1 MNLHHPQ
8 SRKQLIILG
17 VVSLVVLA
25 GAGVL
30 GGFLAGALAAS
41 RNDQPYASL
50 ETIQDIP
57 PTQTTPVETATEVT
71 VPTPIRPTSTPLSP
85 PTPTLESTAF
95 GQPTPTVTD
104 TNASPPVSPTVPVQS
119 FFEGPLIITK
129 SVQGRPLH
137 AYRFGTGPSTRAI
150 IGAIHGGYEWNTTT
164 LISRTMSLLLDNPQW
179 VPSNVTLYVIP
190 MMNPDGYAAGTD
202 AVVARMN
209 GNLVDLNRN
218 WDYQW
223 QMTATH
229 GTRPVKAGTK
239 PFSEPETRGIRD
251 FIFEKNIEAVIFY
264 HSALGV
270 VFHGANTE
278 SSLTYPLTQML
289 SDATGYPI
297 QASIPGQITTGDA
310 IDYLS
315 EVGVACTEIELTSHA
330 EVNENEFQRNINGL
344 KAFLL
349 WVPETVTTTVASDI
363 TIDSRDWVTYVIQA
377 GDMLSTLALDN
388 ETTIEQ
394 LQYVNGLSDEA
405 VLYIGDE
412 ILIPKPNE

>member
-1 MNLHHPQ
+1 M
-8 SRKQLIILG
+8 
-17 VVSLVVLA
+17 
-25 GAGVL
+25 
-30 GGFLAGALAAS
+30 
-41 RNDQPYASL
+41 
-50 ETIQDIP
+50 
-57 PTQTTPVETATEVT
+57 VT
-71 VPTPIRPTSTPLSP
+71 R
-85 PTPTLESTAF
+85 
-95 GQPTPTVTD
+95 
-104 TNASPPVSPTVPVQS
+104 
-119 FFEGPLIITK
+119 

-137 AYRFGTGPSTRAI
+137 AYRFGTGPSSRAI

-164 LISRTMSLLLDNPQW
+164 LISRTMSLLLENPQW

-190 MMNPDGYAAGTD
+190 LMNPDGYAAGTD

-229 GTRPVKAGTK
+229 GTRPVKAGTA

-278 SSLTYPLTQML
+278 TSLTYPLTKML

-297 QASIPGQITTGDA
+297 QESIPGQITTGDA

-315 EVGVACTEIELTSHA
+315 EVGVAGTEIELTSHA
-330 EVNENEFQRNINGL
+330 EVTENEFQRNINGL
-344 KAFLL
+344 KAFLS
-349 WVPETVTTTVASDI
+349 WVPEIVTTTVAADFTSQ
-363 TIDSRDWVTYVIQA
+363 RPRM
-377 GDMLSTLALDN
+377 GN
-388 ETTIEQ
+388 
-394 LQYVNGLSDEA
+394 
-405 VLYIGDE
+405 LYTPGR
-412 ILIPKPNE
+412 

>member
-1 MNLHHPQ
+1 MKINTPQ
-8 SRKQLIILG
+8 SRKKLLFLGAISLI
-17 VVSLVVLA
+17 VLA

-30 GGFLAGALAAS
+30 GGFLAVALT
-41 RNDQPYASL
+41 ASL
-50 ETIQDIP
+50 NNQPPAPLETVQVLP
-57 PTQTTPVETATEVT
+57 STQPVPRATATAHTEST
-71 VPTPIRPTSTPLSP
+71 SIRPTSTPMSP
-85 PTPTLESTAF
+85 PTPTLEPTTFGLSST
-95 GQPTPTVTD
+95 PVTD
-104 TNASPPVSPTVPVQS
+104 TNATPIVSTTLPVLS
-119 FFEGPLIITK
+119 FFEGPLLITM

-137 AYRFGTGPSTRAI
+137 AYRFGTGPSSRAI

-164 LISRTMSLLLDNPQW
+164 LISRTMSLLLENPQW

-190 MMNPDGYAAGTD
+190 IMNPDGYAAGTD

-229 GTRPVKAGTK
+229 GTRPVKAGTA

-251 FIFEKNIEAVIFY
+251 FISQKKIEAVIFY

-270 VFHGANTE
+270 VFHGANSE
-278 SSLTYPLTQML
+278 SSQTYPLTQML

-297 QASIPGQITTGDA
+297 QESIPGQITTGDA

-315 EVGVACTEIELTSHA
+315 EVGVAGTEIELTSHA

-349 WVPETVTTTVASDI
+349 WVPEIVTATVASDV
-363 TIDSRDWVTYVIQA
+363 TIGARVWVTYTIQE
-377 GDMLSTLALDN
+377 GDMLSSLALKYS
-388 ETTIEQ
+388 TTVEQ
-394 LQYVNGLSDEA
+394 LQNINGLSDED
-405 VLYIGDE
+405 VLYVGGE
-412 ILIPKPNE
+412 ILVPKSNE